1 MSTRNAN
8 EGKNTSEILTWV
20 SAVAAAAMG
29 RSQDSLVDKFEGVVT
44 CLDALSLE
52 SFLAKYSLL

>member
-1 MSTRNAN
+1 MSTRSAN
-8 EGKNTSEILTWV
+8 EGKNTIEILTWV

-44 CLDALSLE
+44 CFDALSLE
-52 SFLAKYSLL
+52 SFHAKYSLL